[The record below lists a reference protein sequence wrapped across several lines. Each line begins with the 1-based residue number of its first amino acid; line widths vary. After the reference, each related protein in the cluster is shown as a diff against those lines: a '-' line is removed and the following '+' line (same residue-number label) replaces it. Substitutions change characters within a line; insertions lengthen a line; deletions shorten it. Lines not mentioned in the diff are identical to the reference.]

1 MLTRTKMLVRL
12 LGPLAMVI
20 ASGCAPAYHDYS
32 GCHVNCTY
40 GPPPPL
46 PYACYPDCVCHSCA
60 ASNYLSVSLP
70 ATGEMPPPASDNATH
85 LHESDFR

>member
-32 GCHVNCTY
+32 GCHIDCRY
-40 GPPPPL
+40 CPPPPL

-60 ASNYLSVSLP
+60 ASNYLSVAPLGTDEIAP
-70 ATGEMPPPASDNATH
+70 ADSDNETL